1 MAGNHYGFN
10 SKKNNLEEILVPN
23 LPLGG
28 IQREK
33 FDGIK
38 LNFKKGDL
46 IVMISDGL
54 PELPNPNEEILD
66 YEKVEQ
72 CLKNNSKKGA
82 EEIKDALVN
91 LSEEWSNGILNPDDI
106 TIVVIKKAA

>member
-1 MAGNHYGFN
+1 M
-10 SKKNNLEEILVPN
+10 IPN